1 MNKRIALLFTLF
13 ICSYACAATSTLTFT
28 GKCNGSA
35 TADDGVVW
43 AISSDGKEGAYD
55 STKGIQYI
63 NKDSYSN
70 ISNLTLTTSGIHGTI
85 TQVKVNACVGTNADQ
100 YPSLK
105 VSVGGTTFHCGEYT
119 ESPLNNIPN
128 NVIFTGSAS
137 GEIKVRIVQAA
148 SKRSIYCKSIEVT
161 YTADLVVPYGKT
173 KVISSTQSLGN
184 LTIEEGGIVRIN
196 KGDYKLTVDSDF
208 VIKTTMGSG
217 KSGQLIGA
225 TKSNFEVKGD
235 TYIDIT
241 LGDEANAAKW
251 HAFTVPFP
259 VDALHGIYDVDGTQL
274 TNEVHYA
281 IMDYHG
287 DMRADG
293 QYGWKKFTG
302 TMTPGTFYLMTV
314 DGART
319 TYRMKAAGDLLSA
332 ANKDFQYYIGSGA
345 TSDFGWNGLGNPTL
359 EYHKVAY
366 PVQVLNPSTYVFET
380 KLANACNLVVGTPFF
395 YQASEDSSMA
405 MLTADA
411 AAYYA
416 PQRTHTTE
424 STHATIAFGNDEY
437 TDYLYLSAS
446 EDASDSYEIGKDL
459 AKMTMTSQPTVAQIA
474 GVAYGTSLCML
485 HTPLSNDQAKCA
497 LSLYAPANG
506 TYTIAAQDHTDA
518 HVYLTKDGVII
529 QDITSQAAQLE
540 LTKGENNLYGLI
552 LAAKN
557 STSIDETEGLES
569 SATSLI

>member
-1 MNKRIALLFTLF
+1 M
-13 ICSYACAATSTLTFT
+13 
-28 GKCNGSA
+28 
-35 TADDGVVW
+35 
-43 AISSDGKEGAYD
+43 
-55 STKGIQYI
+55 
-63 NKDSYSN
+63 
-70 ISNLTLTTSGIHGTI
+70 
-85 TQVKVNACVGTNADQ
+85 
-100 YPSLK
+100 
-105 VSVGGTTFHCGEYT
+105 
-119 ESPLNNIPN
+119 
-128 NVIFTGSAS
+128 
-137 GEIKVRIVQAA
+137 VQ
-148 SKRSIYCKSIEVT
+148 
-161 YTADLVVPYGKT
+161 DGKT

-184 LTIEEGGIVRIN
+184 LTIEEGGIVRIYE
-196 KGDYKLTVDSDF
+196 GDYKLTVDSNF

-225 TKSNFEVKGD
+225 TESNFEVKGN

-287 DMRADG
+287 DVRADG
-293 QYGWKKFTG
+293 QYGWKKFTS
-302 TMTPGTFYLMTV
+302 TMVPGTFYLMTV

-319 TYRMKAAGDLLSA
+319 TYRMKAAGDLISA
-332 ANKDFQYYIGSGA
+332 ASKDFQYYTGSGA

-395 YQASEDSSMA
+395 YQASEDGSMV
-405 MLTADA
+405 MLKADA
-411 AAYYA
+411 AASYA
-416 PQRTHTTE
+416 PQRKNTTE
-424 STHATIAFGNDEY
+424 SEHATIAFGNDEY

-506 TYTIAAQDHTDA
+506 TYSIAAQDQTEA

-540 LTKGENNLYGLI
+540 LSKGENNLYGLI
-552 LAAKN
+552 VAAKN
-557 STSIDETEGLES
+557 STSINEAEGLES
-569 SATSLI
+569 SATQKIIIDNQLFILRADKVYDATGRKIRK